1 MQLGQ
6 RKSYFSLYMAW
17 LLAAI
22 ATGVL
27 APAPSHAALF
37 SISEKEEIQAGK
49 QVAAQARKEYGG
61 SLPYNNPMSVR
72 VRAIGQMFA
81 RLSSRKNIPFSYEVL
96 NNEKILNAFAAPGGP
111 VFVTRKLVE
120 TTANDAELAYVLGH
134 ETGHIEMKHIV
145 KAVEKQQKVGLG
157 VGILG
162 AILGG
167 GHSSDIFSVFSN
179 VAFTVWSRGY
189 SRDQESEADA
199 VGVRWM
205 SRLGFD
211 PRAAISMLGK
221 LDSGGGG
228 GLDRYLATHP
238 DPKTRQ
244 GRVQQEISKEK
255 LVEVA
260 TKAGGP
266 FLNAKNLPPFDYKGA
281 SRDTSTSASDN
292 SFYPD
297 DAGYNAPDDD
307 FDKAR
312 LANFDA
318 PLLMVNRDDY
328 NVIAA
333 PVAGFARWA
342 NAEISSDARNADV
355 VTLRRG
361 HNSIRLRR
369 GSAKAV
375 VNGKTVQMPAAAQIY
390 NELLYAPLGN
400 LADGVGA
407 DAALSGDNRT
417 IWLTLDGQRWYMNLH

>member
-1 MQLGQ
+1 MRLGQ
-6 RKSYFSLYMAW
+6 RHRKFFSSPAAW
-17 LLAAI
+17 LSVI
-22 ATGVL
+22 AVGMFVPL
-27 APAPSHAALF
+27 PAQASLF

-61 SLPYNNPMSVR
+61 SLPSDHPMSVR
-72 VRAIGQMFA
+72 VRTLGQMFA
-81 RLSSRKNIPFSYEVL
+81 RLSTRKNIPYSYEVL
-96 NNEKILNAFAAPGGP
+96 NNEKVLNAFAAPGGP
-111 VFVTRKLVE
+111 IFVTRKLVE

-167 GHSSDIFSVFSN
+167 GKGSNIIGVFSN
-179 VAFTVWSRGY
+179 VAFTVWTRGY

-221 LDSGGGG
+221 LGSGSGG

-244 GRVQQEISKEK
+244 GRVQDVINKEK
-255 LVEVA
+255 LIEVA

-266 FLNAKNLPPFDYKGA
+266 FLEAKNLPPYDYKSVNHQTNA
-281 SRDTSTSASDN
+281 DSKSRSEDEN
-292 SFYPD
+292 YK
-297 DAGYNAPDDD
+297 APEED
-307 FDKAR
+307 FNKAR
-312 LANFDA
+312 LADFDA
-318 PLLMVNRDDY
+318 PLLKVERENY
-328 NVIAA
+328 AVIAA

-342 NAEISSDARNADV
+342 NAEVVSNNNNADI

-361 HNSIRLRR
+361 NYSIRMRR
-369 GSAKAV
+369 GSTKAV
-375 VNGKTVQMPAAAQIY
+375 VNGKNVKMPAPVQVY

-407 DAALSGDNRT
+407 GAKLSDDNSKVL
-417 IWLTLDGQRWYMNLH
+417 LTLDDQSWYLNVH